1 METNKLKKYLTC
13 EQVYNLWATEPYL
26 LRILDARPLI
36 EFNKTHI
43 PGAVHIDPKNIFN
56 ELLNTGDKLAVIIGS
71 ENIEV
76 EIKKITE
83 RNEKA
88 FDYVF
93 MENCQRW
100 SELNKPI
107 AGESLNSII
116 NDFKKKEGVSM
127 KDDIIFHQLFELESS
142 TYTYIIADKKT
153 KEAAIIDPVL
163 ETVDRD
169 LKLIDELGLNL
180 VYVLDTHI
188 HADHITG
195 ASEIRKRTQAKTG
208 VSIDAAV
215 LCADMGLEDAAELL
229 LGDKKIKVIAT
240 PGHTDT
246 CLSYYFEGM
255 VFTGDALLIRG
266 SGRTDFQQGSSDKLY
281 DSVHEKLFK
290 LPDETLVYPGHD
302 YRGQTS
308 STILLE
314 KKFNPRLGL
323 AIEKDEF
330 KKIMSELKLANPK
343 KIHEAVPANL
353 GCGVKREKVLLNS
366 KIINGIPEVACED
379 VYLNQENIRLIDVRR
394 PEEFNNELGH
404 IKGSELIPLG
414 PDIADFLEKSDRE
427 QKIVFICRSGAR
439 SGAVTAE
446 SLRMGYKY
454 TANMTGGMIR
464 WNELQQAV
472 ERN

>member
-1 METNKLKKYLTC
+1 METNKFKNNLSC

-26 LRILDARPLI
+26 IRILDARSLT
-36 EFNKTHI
+36 EYNKAHI
-43 PGAVHIDPKNIFN
+43 PGAVHIHSENVLN
-56 ELLNTGDKLAVIIGS
+56 ELLNSGDKLAVIIAS
-71 ENIEV
+71 ENIKD

-83 RNEKA
+83 FKYKA

-93 MENCQRW
+93 MENCERW
-100 SELNKPI
+100 PELNKPVV
-107 AGESLNSII
+107 GESLKSVL
-116 NDFKKKEGVSM
+116 NDIKKQKGVSM

-353 GCGVKREKVLLNS
+353 GCGVKREKALLNS